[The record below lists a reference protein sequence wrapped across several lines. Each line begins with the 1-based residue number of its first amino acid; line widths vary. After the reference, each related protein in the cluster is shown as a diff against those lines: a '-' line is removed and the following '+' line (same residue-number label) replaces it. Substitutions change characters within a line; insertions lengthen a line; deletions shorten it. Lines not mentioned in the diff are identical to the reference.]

1 MQKKCAVCD
10 IRDARALVEVALAS
24 GTRVTL
30 CGSHELMH
38 RRSKTKAKT
47 AADLRAAFGER
58 RDRERRG
65 KGEVDELAARLS
77 AAFGRERRG
86 AERRAG

>member
-1 MQKKCAVCD
+1 MEKKCAVCE
-10 IRDARALVEVALAS
+10 IRDARALVEVSLAN
-24 GTRVTL
+24 GARATL

-38 RRSKTKAKT
+38 RRSKPKAKT
-47 AADLRAAFGER
+47 AAELRASFGEKR
-58 RDRERRG
+58 GSDRRG

-86 AERRAG
+86 TERRAG